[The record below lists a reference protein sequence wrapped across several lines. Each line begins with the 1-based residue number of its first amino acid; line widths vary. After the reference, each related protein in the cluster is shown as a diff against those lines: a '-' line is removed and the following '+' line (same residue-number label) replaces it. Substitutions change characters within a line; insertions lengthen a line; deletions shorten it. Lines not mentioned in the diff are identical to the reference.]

1 MSKATPCSPAN
12 KRLIGYLFNQL
23 ENGEPGS
30 ETVSLDL
37 SVTKGVF
44 AARLNLTEHF
54 SRILHELMIS
64 MIPMGGA

>member
-1 MSKATPCSPAN
+1 MLGVEGYSLLTGKQ
-12 KRLIGYLFNQL
+12 RLFGYLFNQL

-44 AARLNLTEHF
+44 AARLNLIEQPIDPNTAPRRYGK
-54 SRILHELMIS
+54 S
-64 MIPMGGA
+64 

>member
-1 MSKATPCSPAN
+1 MLGVEGYSLLTGKQG
-12 KRLIGYLFNQL
+12 LIGYLFNQL

-44 AARLNLTEHF
+44 AARLNLTEQTIDP
-54 SRILHELMIS
+54 STAPRRYGKS
-64 MIPMGGA
+64 